1 MDGGGKSRRQCVLDV
16 PNQQPSCVCV
26 CIYHHPIFWF
36 LCVCG
41 FSPDHCAPP
50 HFLISVT
57 YFFQE
62 GSYKE
67 PSPIS
72 SDCFKQGNNTSAER
86 RFLLCWSVLS
96 FSEPMLIA
104 DWEEFFSSPEKR
116 RWTLLLLLPYSVKR
130 GQKSRAAVYHFSTLR
145 ERREPPIPSRP
156 IDIFFF
162 LPFGKC

>member
-1 MDGGGKSRRQCVLDV
+1 M
-16 PNQQPSCVCV
+16 CV
-26 CIYHHPIFWF
+26 CIP
-36 LCVCG
+36 
-41 FSPDHCAPP
+41 PP
-50 HFLISVT
+50 HFLVPLCVWIFSGSLRSAAL
-57 YFFQE
+57 FDIGNLLLFLQE

-116 RWTLLLLLPYSVKR
+116 RWTLLLLPYSVKR